1 MDLLVA
7 AAVMAGLPC
16 ALVTVGVGPV
26 VVAQARS
33 RGRRVG
39 VVLLALASL
48 GSAAV
53 VWQAWGS
60 GFDAADG
67 LGEEPSWVGPVLQGG
82 AVAWTLTTVALGFV
96 VVAAHRLRHAV
107 DRTGL
112 DRPGTMES

>member
-33 RGRRVG
+33 RGWRVG

-67 LGEEPSWVGPVLQGG
+67 LREEPSWVDPTLQGG
-82 AVAWTLTTVALGFV
+82 ALAWTLTTVALGFV
-96 VVAAHRLRHAV
+96 VVAAHRRRRAV
-107 DRTGL
+107 DRTRL